1 MIAWIGCPSRR
12 SVCEVMGMTEGSDTK
27 RGEGSLYEDLRA
39 KIVAGELVPGSPL
52 VEGSIASEYRV
63 SRSPVREALSR
74 LSFEG
79 LIERHERGL
88 RVRVLKPEDV
98 LEIYEVRIALEAAAA
113 RAAAMRRTDL
123 DLARLQRAVEA
134 MQELGDEDTEQRA
147 GLAHSMHFVIWAATH
162 NKALISTLESVQL
175 LVQGLASTT
184 LHYPERWDTFLK
196 ESAELLD
203 AVRVQDVEVAGE
215 VAARQMTN
223 ARDFRVR
230 LYSSSVDGQEPSFI

>member
-1 MIAWIGCPSRR
+1 MA
-12 SVCEVMGMTEGSDTK
+12 EDSDTK

-39 KIVAGELVPGSPL
+39 KIVTGEIVPGTPL
-52 VEGSIASEYRV
+52 VEGSLAAEYGV

-74 LSFEG
+74 LTYEG
-79 LIERHERGL
+79 LVERHERAL

-123 DLARLQRAVEA
+123 DLARLQRAVDA
-134 MQELGDEDTEQRA
+134 MKELDDDDAKQRA
-147 GLAHSMHFVIWAATH
+147 RLAHSMHFVIWAATH

-184 LHYPERWDTFLK
+184 LHYPERWEVFLK
-196 ESAELLD
+196 ESVAILE
-203 AVRVQDVEVAGE
+203 AIRVQDAELAGE

-230 LYSSSVDGQEPSFI
+230 LYSSSVDGQEPAFI

>member
-1 MIAWIGCPSRR
+1 MA
-12 SVCEVMGMTEGSDTK
+12 EESDTK
-27 RGEGSLYEDLRA
+27 RSEGSLYEDLRA
-39 KIVAGELVPGSPL
+39 KIVAGVIVPGTPL
-52 VEGSIASEYRV
+52 VEGSLAAEYCV

-79 LIERHERGL
+79 LVERHERAL

-123 DLARLQRAVEA
+123 DLARLQRAVGA
-134 MQELGDEDTEQRA
+134 MQELGDDDITKRA
-147 GLAHSMHFVIWAATH
+147 PMANSMHFVIWAATH

-184 LHYPERWDTFLK
+184 LHYPERWEVFVA
-196 ESAELLD
+196 ESLEILD
-203 AVRVQDVEVAGE
+203 AIRTQDVEAAGE
-215 VAARQMTN
+215 VASRQMTN

-230 LYSSSVDGQEPSFI
+230 LYSSSVEGQEPAFL